1 MNEETVTRDFAITQP
16 KVVAGS
22 QVFVEDASL
31 ALYILILPP

>member
-1 MNEETVTRDFAITQP
+1 MNGGDSNKGIRMTQP